1 MEIVEIDWDLL
12 WESKSGNII
21 SPIAYTV
28 KGESE
33 RAPSREQPS
42 VLPVRPLLGLSEA
55 QMTVSV

>member
-28 KGESE
+28 KGKSE

-42 VLPVRPLLGLSEA
+42 VLPVRPLLG
-55 QMTVSV
+55 